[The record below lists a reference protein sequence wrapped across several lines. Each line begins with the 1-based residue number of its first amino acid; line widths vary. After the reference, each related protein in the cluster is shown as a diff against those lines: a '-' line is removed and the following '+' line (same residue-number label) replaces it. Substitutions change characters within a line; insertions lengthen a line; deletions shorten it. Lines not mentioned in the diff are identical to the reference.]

1 MMKKCT
7 AFFLTAILC
16 ASLVTVSFAQV
27 KLKSNKDILFEL
39 KVNEQNK
46 ATLKWVTAEGHLTSR
61 FIIQRSKENE
71 TYFDIREIEVK
82 QATNEDRLQ
91 YTFVDYKV
99 LRENE
104 YYRIME
110 YEVDGKAHVYAP
122 IIAKPDNPI
131 VVTKVGDTS
140 IIRVLVAEQKNL
152 MALIGTQSG
161 LGVPCDFEIAKDNN
175 LIIKPSYTLM
185 AGNYV
190 LKLRSTTG
198 EQQYK
203 FTVRNDDIF

>member
-7 AFFLTAILC
+7 VFFLIATFC
-16 ASLVTVSFAQV
+16 VSLVSASFAQV
-27 KLKSNKDILFEL
+27 KVKSNKDILFDL

-61 FIIQRSKENE
+61 FIIQRSKDNE

-110 YEVDGKAHVYAP
+110 YEVDGKVHVYAP
-122 IIAKPDNPI
+122 LIAKPENPI
-131 VVTKVGDTS
+131 LVTKVGDNS

-161 LGVPCDFEIAKDNN
+161 LGVPCDFEVAKDNN